1 MHFNCPWTWV
11 HQITKIRTRSE
22 GDSNFYDDHGFPQ
35 CIGPVDGTH
44 IFIKQPLENATDYI
58 NRKNRYSL
66 NVQSTCDYRYRFT
79 DVVIKWPGSVHDLI
93 IFCNSKLNEM
103 LRNGSITSLPKF
115 IVSDT
120 DPVPICVL
128 GDPAYPLLP
137 YVMKEFP
144 GGGNMLPEQF
154 FG

>member
-1 MHFNCPWTWV
+1 
-11 HQITKIRTRSE
+11 
-22 GDSNFYDDHGFPQ
+22 
-35 CIGPVDGTH
+35 
-44 IFIKQPLENATDYI
+44 
-58 NRKNRYSL
+58 
-66 NVQSTCDYRYRFT
+66 
-79 DVVIKWPGSVHDLI
+79 
-93 IFCNSKLNEM
+93 M

-144 GGGNMLPEQF
+144 GGGNTLQEQF
-154 FG
+154 FGWRLCSARMVIECAFGRLKGRFEALKREMDINLNDLPNVINACFFLHNYCEMNGDHISNEAVEKTVSYDWQFQPGVPNARNQGPSARSKQIRKVFVEFFN